1 MMWKQVLTTIK
12 ADDMSV
18 CPPELRDDIRQA
30 CDELL
35 GVTIGQHTTSTLDT
49 RQVFDLAR
57 RFADSADLRDEA
69 IVWKRNIVRHYI
81 WK

>member
-18 CPPELRDDIRQA
+18 CPPELRDDIRRA
-30 CDELL
+30 CDELMDAS
-35 GVTIGQHTTSTLDT
+35 IGQHATSTLDT

-57 RFADSADLRDEA
+57 RFADSATLRDEA
-69 IVWKRNIVRHYI
+69 LVWKRNIVRHYC
-81 WK
+81 WN